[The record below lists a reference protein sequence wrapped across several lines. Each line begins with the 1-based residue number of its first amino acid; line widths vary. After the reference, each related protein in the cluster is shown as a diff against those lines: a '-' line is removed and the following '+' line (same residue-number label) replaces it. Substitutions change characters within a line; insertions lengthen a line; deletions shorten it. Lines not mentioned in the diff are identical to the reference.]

1 MTSAYTINLN
11 PNITTPVKTGYTFKA
26 GDKGITFNIVVNE
39 MDDATGMTAKICF
52 MRANGA
58 SVEATLTGTGPTFS
72 YTTLGNEF
80 AVPGVV
86 VADVKFYNSTTQ
98 RYSTASFVFNVIGDT
113 LDGLGGDTGPYSD
126 QLEELSAEFE
136 DTLHEYQ
143 DAFGEVGAVVPKGQY
158 NASTAYTA
166 LDLVEYNGQSWL
178 CRQGCTGQT
187 PSQSSQYWQ
196 LFATGPNSAA
206 NVTYDNTSSGLV
218 SNNVQNSIDEIA
230 PLAKETTISIQE
242 CDTLKKIFDAFNAA
256 GMAQGAKVR
265 GEGGIGTRQASDPLT
280 LLLGSPG
287 NGAWVSAL
295 VRPFDVLETNNGV
308 DLLEVYA
315 VNITAKQPIK
325 RKFLWRSQSYYSQ
338 SDWETINYIS

>member
-26 GDKGITFNIVVNE
+26 GDKGITFNIVVKE

-113 LDGLGGDTGPYSD
+113 LDGIGAGTGGYSD
-126 QLEELSAEFE
+126 QLETLSAEFS

-143 DAFGEVGAVVPKGQY
+143 DAFGLVGAIIPRGAYNSATQY
-158 NASTAYTA
+158 SA
-166 LDLVEYNGQSWL
+166 LDLVSYSGSSWL
-178 CRQGCTGQT
+178 CREGCKNQT
-187 PSQSSQYWQ
+187 PSQGSQYWQ
-196 LFATGPNSAA
+196 LFASGNDYASLTNKPSINGVTLATGQTSSDLGLLDASFG
-206 NVTYDNTSSGLV
+206 NVDGIEADFTYD
-218 SNNVQNSIDEIA
+218 SNNITYFHALKVGHVIQISLIAESLSNNSVILQTTIQKPPVFIFA
-230 PLAKETTISIQE
+230 PLFEWASGHVISGAGLYGTTSGAFTYYGSARSAKTYCSFI
-242 CDTLKKIFDAFNAA
+242 
-256 GMAQGAKVR
+256 
-265 GEGGIGTRQASDPLT
+265 
-280 LLLGSPG
+280 
-287 NGAWVSAL
+287 
-295 VRPFDVLETNNGV
+295 
-308 DLLEVYA
+308 Y
-315 VNITAKQPIK
+315 IK
-325 RKFLWRSQSYYSQ
+325 
-338 SDWETINYIS
+338 

>member
-113 LDGLGGDTGPYSD
+113 LDGIGAGTGGYSD
-126 QLEELSAEFE
+126 QLETLSAEFA
-136 DTLHEYQ
+136 DTLQEYQ
-143 DAFGEVGAVVPKGQY
+143 DAFGLVGAIIPRGVYSSTTQY
-158 NASTAYTA
+158 SA
-166 LDLVEYNGQSWL
+166 LDLVSYSGSSWL
-178 CRQGCTGQT
+178 CREGCKNQT
-187 PSQSSQYWQ
+187 PSQGSQYWQ
-196 LFATGPNSAA
+196 LFASGNDYASLTNKPSIEGITLAAGQSAA
-206 NVTYDNTSSGLV
+206 DLGLAKSDILNISTTTTTNGFKLVKSGKIITVYATLTGLSSGSSLV
-218 SNNVQNSIDEIA
+218 EYSNEIPAGWRSSINYA
-230 PLAKETTISIQE
+230 VLP
-242 CDTLKKIFDAFNAA
+242 
-256 GMAQGAKVR
+256 VY
-265 GEGGIGTRQASDPLT
+265 AS
-280 LLLGSPG
+280 GSPYAPIG
-287 NGAWVSAL
+287 SAWFYTSGKIQLYKTQEATVVTVAG
-295 VRPFDVLETNNGV
+295 T
-308 DLLEVYA
+308 
-315 VNITAKQPIK
+315 
-325 RKFLWRSQSYYSQ
+325 
-338 SDWETINYIS
+338 YIAS

>member
-39 MDDATGMTAKICF
+39 MDNATGMTAKICF

-113 LDGLGGDTGPYSD
+113 LDGIGAGTGGYSD
-126 QLEELSAEFE
+126 QLETLSAEFS

-143 DAFGEVGAVVPKGQY
+143 DAFGLVGAIIPRGVY
-158 NASTAYTA
+158 SATTHYSA
-166 LDLVEYNGQSWL
+166 LDLVSYSGSSWL
-178 CRQGCTGQT
+178 CREGCTGVT
-187 PSQSSQYWQ
+187 PSAGQYWQ
-196 LFATGPNSAA
+196 LFASGNDYASLTNKPSINGVTLAAGQTGESLGLVNSAIQTVSITTPD
-206 NVTYDNTSSGLV
+206 NVVWRSS
-218 SNNVQNSIDEIA
+218 D
-230 PLAKETTISIQE
+230 
-242 CDTLKKIFDAFNAA
+242 
-256 GMAQGAKVR
+256 
-265 GEGGIGTRQASDPLT
+265 
-280 LLLGSPG
+280 
-287 NGAWVSAL
+287 
-295 VRPFDVLETNNGV
+295 
-308 DLLEVYA
+308 
-315 VNITAKQPIK
+315 QPIK
-325 RKFLWRSQSYYSQ
+325 RQGKVIYFNGNF
-338 SDWETINYIS
+338 EINTTGDAVQICTLGNSVSFGYILAYDLTTSSVVRGSANGTSVVLNGITASGHKYILDALLFMA